1 MKLIQ
6 RIKAFLINWLL
17 SKSIAT
23 HINSAEFVDE
33 TIKDMP
39 NLDEKFQKEKEYDLE
54 ILMKKVDEQTMAEL
68 ILWDK
73 NFVTVTD
80 FNKHILSLQE
90 LYSIAL
96 LENKKKAA
104 LKCLQAMKHMN
115 SFSDVI
121 NSYEQYPKN

>member
-1 MKLIQ
+1 VKFIQ
-6 RIKAFLINWLL
+6 RIKSFLINWLS
-17 SKSIAT
+17 SKSMAT
-23 HINSAEFVDE
+23 HINTTEFVDE
-33 TIKDMP
+33 ALRDMP

-73 NFVTVTD
+73 NFVTVSD
-80 FNKHILSLQE
+80 FNQHILSLHE